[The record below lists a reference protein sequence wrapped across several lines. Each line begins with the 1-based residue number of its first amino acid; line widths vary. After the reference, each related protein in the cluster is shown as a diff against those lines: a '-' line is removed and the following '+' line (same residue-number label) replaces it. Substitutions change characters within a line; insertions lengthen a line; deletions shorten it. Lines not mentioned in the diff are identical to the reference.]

1 MPGIGLPSVVI
12 PLALEWAILITT
24 AAPLIL
30 VSRFTRRPR
39 LGLVIWF
46 AALLSAG
53 LAIAL
58 AISVA
63 IAGYFVTVGQL
74 SANQLGS
81 PSWFEILGI
90 SFGPWA
96 ALAVGGITL
105 ALINQKLEPL
115 YEASKI
121 LSPAIDVGR
130 LFLKEF
136 NGVAVYSID
145 LAIPFALAT
154 KREVLLSSQLLSK
167 ASDAQLS
174 VVLWHESFHVRQWH
188 YSLKSLARIIFQ
200 ISPKLAASR
209 ALVSEVER
217 LLEVAADQ
225 FAVKKCGAAAVHSA
239 KQLFS

>member
-1 MPGIGLPSVVI
+1 MPGIGLPAIVI

-30 VSRFTRRPR
+30 VSRFTRRPKQ
-39 LGLVIWF
+39 GLVIWF

-53 LAIAL
+53 FAIAL

-63 IAGYFVTVGQL
+63 VAGYFETVGQL

-81 PSWFEILGI
+81 PTWFEILGI

-115 YEASKI
+115 YEASKK
-121 LSPAIDVGR
+121 LSPAIDVGKIFVKR
-130 LFLKEF
+130 F
-136 NGVAVYSID
+136 NGVAIYSIN

-167 ASDAQLS
+167 ATDAQLS
-174 VVLWHESFHVRQWH
+174 AVLWHETFHVRQRH
-188 YSLKSLARIIFQ
+188 YMLKALARIIFQ
-200 ISPKLAASR
+200 VSPRLAASR
-209 ALVSEVER
+209 ALVNEVER
-217 LLEVAADQ
+217 LLEIAADQ
-225 FAVKKCGAAAVHSA
+225 FAAKKCGSAVVHSA

>member
-1 MPGIGLPSVVI
+1 MPGIGLPTVVI

-24 AAPLIL
+24 IAPLIL
-30 VSRFTRRPR
+30 VSRFRRRPR
-39 LGLVIWF
+39 LGIVIWF

-63 IAGYFVTVGQL
+63 VAGYFDTVASL
-74 SANQLGS
+74 SANQVGS
-81 PSWFEILGI
+81 STWFEILGI

-105 ALINQKLEPL
+105 AFINQKLEPL
-115 YEASKI
+115 YEASKK
-121 LSPAIDVGR
+121 LSPAIDVGK

-167 ASDAQLS
+167 ASEAQLS
-174 VVLWHESFHVRQWH
+174 AVLWHETFHVRQRH
-188 YSLKSLARIIFQ
+188 YMLKALARIIFQ
-200 ISPKLAASR
+200 VSPRLAASR
-209 ALVSEVER
+209 ALVNEVER
-217 LLEVAADQ
+217 LLEISADQ
-225 FAVKKCGAAAVHSA
+225 FAAKKVSSAAVHSA